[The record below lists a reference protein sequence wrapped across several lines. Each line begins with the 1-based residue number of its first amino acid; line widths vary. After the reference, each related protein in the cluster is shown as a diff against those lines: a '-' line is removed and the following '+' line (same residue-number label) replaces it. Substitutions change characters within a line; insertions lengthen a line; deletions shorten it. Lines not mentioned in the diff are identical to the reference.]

1 MKMTDV
7 KRKAKELGV
16 KSGKMRKADLI
27 RSIQAKEGN
36 SLCFQIGLDSC
47 DQTNCCWRT
56 DCVQ

>member
-16 KSGKMRKADLI
+16 KPGKIRKADLI

-36 SLCFQIGLDSC
+36 VPCYQTGLDSC
-47 DQTNCCWRT
+47 DQTNCCWMS
-56 DCVQ
+56 DCLQ

>member
-16 KSGKMRKADLI
+16 KPGKMRKADLI
-27 RSIQAKEGN
+27 RSIQAKEGK
-36 SLCFQIGLDSC
+36 SSCFQTGLDSC